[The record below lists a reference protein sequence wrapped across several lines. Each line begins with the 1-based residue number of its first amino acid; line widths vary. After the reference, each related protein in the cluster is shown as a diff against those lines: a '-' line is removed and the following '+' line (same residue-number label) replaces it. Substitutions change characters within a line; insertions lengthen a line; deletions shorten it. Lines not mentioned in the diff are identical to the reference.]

1 MKILQKRKITTG
13 VSIYTCEDGNTYTTC
28 GTSPRE
34 VYDIAHPA
42 HNVYLPMRARVNDER
57 FPSCHINVVGDEL
70 TIISTASQ
78 V

>member
-1 MKILQKRKITTG
+1 MKITNKKKITTG
-13 VSIYTCEDGNTYTTC
+13 VYAYTCDDGKTYTTC

-42 HNVYLPMRARVNDER
+42 HNVYLPMRAKVDGER

-70 TIISTASQ
+70 TII
-78 V
+78 